1 MTKYYSMKLHDR
13 IALNIIKKL
22 DVKNIYIENN
32 DKVKSYA
39 LYISQKTSIN
49 YSRAISILT
58 IKTKRSIT
66 IIELMKI
73 ASILDVSLSDLL

>member
-1 MTKYYSMKLHDR
+1 MKLHDR

-22 DVKNIYIENN
+22 DAKNIYIENN

-66 IIELMKI
+66 IIELMEI
-73 ASILDVSLSDLL
+73 ASILDVSLTDLL

>member
-1 MTKYYSMKLHDR
+1 MKLHDR

-22 DVKNIYIENN
+22 DAKNIYIENN

-49 YSRAISILT
+49 YSRARSILT

-66 IIELMKI
+66 IIELMEI
-73 ASILDVSLSDLL
+73 ASILDVSLTDLL